1 MTQNFHIEGMT
12 CGSCQRKVEES
23 LSSLPG
29 ISSIDIDREN
39 SSVSIESSEPFN
51 PEALQSV
58 LPQKYTLR
66 SSAAPAKPSELRQLF
81 PLFLIFG
88 YITATSVIL
97 NIHAF
102 SVANF
107 MLVFMGLFYIV
118 FSFFKLLDLK
128 GFQGSFQM
136 YDPLTRKLPFYGRIY
151 PFLELTLGILFLT
164 RTQIQLALISTLI
177 ILGITTIG
185 VVKVL
190 LEKKSIQ
197 CACLGTTL
205 NLPMTKA
212 TFIENSIMMIMAIF
226 MLII

>member
-1 MTQNFHIEGMT
+1 MT
-12 CGSCQRKVEES
+12 CSSCQRKIKES
-23 LSSLPG
+23 LTSLPN
-29 ISSIDIDREN
+29 ISSIEVDLAQA
-39 SSVSIESSEPFN
+39 SVTLESSEALTP
-51 PEALQSV
+51 ADLQSV
-58 LPQKYTLR
+58 LSQKYTLR
-66 SSAAPAKPSELRQLF
+66 SPSTPAKPSELRQLF

-88 YITATSVIL
+88 YITLTSVIL
-97 NIHAF
+97 NIHTF
-102 SVANF
+102 STANL

-128 GFQGSFQM
+128 GFQTSFQM
-136 YDPLTRKLPFYGRIY
+136 YDPLAKRLPPYGRLY

-177 ILGITTIG
+177 ILGITSIG

-190 LEKKSIQ
+190 LEKKSIP

-212 TFIENSIMMIMAIF
+212 TFIENSIMIVMAIF
-226 MLII
+226 MLVI